1 MLGQVEAERLE
12 PLLVRAERGVDG
24 DQLGMERDRLA
35 ADGGG
40 RNGQQGGA
48 DGECR
53 DRTDK
58 GQSDESGSEGT
69 GHG

>member
-1 MLGQVEAERLE
+1 
-12 PLLVRAERGVDG
+12 
-24 DQLGMERDRLA
+24 MERDRLA